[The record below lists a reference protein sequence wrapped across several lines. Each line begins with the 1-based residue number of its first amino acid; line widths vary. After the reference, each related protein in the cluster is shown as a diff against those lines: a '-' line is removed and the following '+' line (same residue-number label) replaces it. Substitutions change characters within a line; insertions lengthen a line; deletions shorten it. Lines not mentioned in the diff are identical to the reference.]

1 MHADCQKRRGFAMFH
16 SNAQM
21 TPKYVR
27 NFSKPDE
34 SGLKLLETAIDFWAK
49 NFREKLNQ
57 LRTQEPATFL
67 YY

>member
-1 MHADCQKRRGFAMFH
+1 
-16 SNAQM
+16 M

-49 NFREKLNQ
+49 NFSEKLNQ
-57 LRTQEPATFL
+57 LRTQEAATIL